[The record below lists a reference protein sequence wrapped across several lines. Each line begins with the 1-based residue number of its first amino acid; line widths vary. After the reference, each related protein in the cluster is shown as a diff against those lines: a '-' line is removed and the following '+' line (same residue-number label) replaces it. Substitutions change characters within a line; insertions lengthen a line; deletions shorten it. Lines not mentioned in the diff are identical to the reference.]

1 MYLQNFSRNGILL
14 LWVCLPVQQRG
25 EFWMR
30 ICPKCQT
37 VNKNENMV
45 CANCQE
51 YIGAV
56 PIVDDPDYG
65 KRMVEHEM
73 KRLRMRNTVA
83 LTIFLV
89 CYSAFLIFFATVCY
103 KIYGDLYYWLM
114 MFPWYV
120 PCLCLFIF
128 PYNRAYQWILRK
140 RNQPLRPLS
149 ENWTIFFRALAVA
162 CLFVLCLEMYN
173 VLARNSPTVPY

>member
-1 MYLQNFSRNGILL
+1 
-14 LWVCLPVQQRG
+14 
-25 EFWMR
+25 
-30 ICPKCQT
+30 
-37 VNKNENMV
+37 
-45 CANCQE
+45 
-51 YIGAV
+51 
-56 PIVDDPDYG
+56 
-65 KRMVEHEM
+65 MVEHEM
-73 KRLRMRNTVA
+73 KRLRVRNTVA

-103 KIYGDLYYWLM
+103 KIYSDLYYWLM

-149 ENWTIFFRALAVA
+149 ENWTIFFRVLAVVY
-162 CLFVLCLEMYN
+162 LFILCIEMYN